1 MKTLFRVGIFITFLC
16 LLLANPALAEPQME
30 IEFERELLVE
40 RGWLKYID
48 IIVNNVGDSD
58 LNNVIVDLENEN
70 YDWFSDIEKNVNIIP
85 GDSKKFKAKLDIGP
99 GVSVGSY
106 EFSLIIK
113 SDQLIEIETINV
125 QIFSSEKEML
135 EYQIGSLEERFKKLE
150 ADVKEAELEGK
161 LVDNITVT
169 LSWMSSVLEEA
180 NRLVL
185 NDMFGMANEKIKN
198 VDYLLKETEYDLSIV
213 ESRKS
218 PLEPGEVDWSLY
230 LIGLVIIIIIFISLR
245 NKKLKGRDIGSM
257 FKLSGVKF
265 KRLMLNSGTEKIEN
279 EINGLRDNQR
289 LLDEELKNKTIS
301 KSSYDELSI
310 LNKERILELGQKL
323 KK

>member
-1 MKTLFRVGIFITFLC
+1 MKTLFRIGIFITFLC
-16 LLLANPALAEPQME
+16 LLLANPVLAEPQME

-40 RGWLKYID
+40 RGWLKYVD
-48 IIVNNVGDSD
+48 IIVNNVGDVE

-70 YDWFSDIEKNVNIIP
+70 YDWFNVIDDNIDIIP
-85 GDSKKFKAKLDIGP
+85 GNSVKIKVKLDIGS

-106 EFSLIIK
+106 EFSLIIR
-113 SDQLIEIETINV
+113 SDQLIESEIINV
-125 QIFSSEKEML
+125 QVFSSEKEML
-135 EYQIGSLEERFKKLE
+135 EYQIGSLEKRFKALE

-169 LSWMSSVLEEA
+169 LSWISSVIEEA

-185 NDMFGMANEKIKN
+185 GDMFGTANEKIKN
-198 VDYLLKETEYDLSIV
+198 VDYLLKEAEYDLSIA

-230 LIGLVIIIIIFISLR
+230 LIGFVIIVIIFISLR
-245 NKKLKGRDIGSM
+245 NKKLKGRVIGKA
-257 FKLSGVKF
+257 FKLSGVKL
-265 KRLMLNSGTEKIEN
+265 KRLVLNSGTEKIEN
-279 EINGLRDNQR
+279 EINGLKDNQR

-310 LNKERILELGQKL
+310 LNKERILELEQKL